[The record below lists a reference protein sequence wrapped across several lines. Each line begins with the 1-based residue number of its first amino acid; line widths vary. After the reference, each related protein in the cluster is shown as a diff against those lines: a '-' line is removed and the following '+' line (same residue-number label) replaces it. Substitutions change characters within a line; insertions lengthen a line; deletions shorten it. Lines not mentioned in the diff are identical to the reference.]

1 MVEIVRDDIEELI
14 SVIAT
19 VNIENYIHYN
29 DIFEVLELLKTISK
43 DRVSDKLFEGF
54 DGIEL
59 TRYRMRLNSASPA
72 IKKR

>member
-54 DGIEL
+54 DGI
-59 TRYRMRLNSASPA
+59 
-72 IKKR
+72 